1 MYCEKCGKLNNDSAQ
16 YCVSCGNPLNFGDS
30 AQPNRANNAGSV
42 SNGGNVY
49 QFNQNAN
56 TTSNA
61 PNIKMSFD
69 KKKVIGIVTVVLA
82 CLCLILPFCTWA
94 DVPLA
99 DNLYSYFGGS
109 GSISSYSPV
118 FICIYKRRKHR
129 RWLFN
134 ILVNNFDF
142 GNCGNGIESRI
153 HY

>member
-16 YCVSCGNPLNFGDS
+16 YCVSCGNPLNFGES
-30 AQPNRANNAGSV
+30 TQPNGANNAEPV

-61 PNIKMSFD
+61 PNIKMSLIRKSYRNCD
-69 KKKVIGIVTVVLA
+69 CCA
-82 CLCLILPFCTWA
+82 CLSVSYTSVLHLGRCTVGGQFVFVFRWKRK
-94 DVPLA
+94 
-99 DNLYSYFGGS
+99 YFKLF
-109 GSISSYSPV
+109 PV
-118 FICIYKRRKHR
+118 FICIYKRRKYR

-142 GNCGNGIESRI
+142 GNCRNGIESRI